1 MLMPPP
7 PPPSPGPDR
16 PPRAPA
22 LIGALL
28 AITAAAAL
36 GVPLLIVSQTSPP
49 RAKPRLPRP
58 MPHRVIPRTQ
68 LPPVE
73 PVAYAAL
80 SPADAVAYNASI
92 PFSTAP
98 NPAARAFRLPESG
111 ASLDRAVDCLAAAVL
126 YEAGDD
132 TVGERAVAQVVINRV
147 RHPAFPKSI
156 CGVVFEGA
164 ERATGCQ
171 FTFTCDGALLRH
183 AFSEAA
189 WTRARAVARAAL
201 SGAVYR
207 PVGHATHYHTNWVV
221 PYWSASLDKVSAV
234 GTHLFF
240 RWSGWWGTPPAFT
253 RQVSSDEPV
262 IAQLAALS
270 AAHQPGPGAELA
282 LPGQA
287 VLPGG
292 AGKLVALPDHPD
304 NFIVTLGKDYPA
316 DALPAL
322 AVASCGERAY
332 CKFMSWTDAKATPNG
347 LPLTT
352 SEIGRMAFSYLR
364 DRSRGFEKALWN
376 CQQYQRLDPGQ
387 CMKLQVLA
395 EPVSG
400 LMAKRP
406 ELLAPKPELIAPKP
420 ELIQPGAPA
429 GEKVAAP
436 KP

>member
-1 MLMPPP
+1 MLMASPTPPP
-7 PPPSPGPDR
+7 APGVVQSN
-16 PPRAPA
+16 PA
-22 LIGALL
+22 MAWLLAGVALL
-28 AITAAAAL
+28 AVAVPAA
-36 GVPLLIVSQTSPP
+36 IVGTV
-49 RAKPRLPRP
+49 K
-58 MPHRVIPRTQ
+58 
-68 LPPVE
+68 LPPVAKRAAATGKPGQTPQAPPPAVE
-73 PVAYAAL
+73 PLTYRAL
-80 SPADAVAYNASI
+80 SPADAVAFNAKI

-98 NPAARAFRLPESG
+98 NPAARPFLGPETG
-111 ASLDRAVDCLAAAVL
+111 ASFARAVDCMAVAVL

-132 TVGERAVAQVVINRV
+132 TLGQRAVAQVVINRV
-147 RHPAFPKSI
+147 RHPAFPKTI

-164 ERATGCQ
+164 ERSTGCQ
-171 FTFTCDGALLRH
+171 FTFTCDGALIRH
-183 AFSEAA
+183 QFSAAA
-189 WTRARAVARAAL
+189 WERARLVAVAAL
-201 SGAVYR
+201 SGAVFK

-221 PYWSASLDKVSAV
+221 PYWSASLDKITSV